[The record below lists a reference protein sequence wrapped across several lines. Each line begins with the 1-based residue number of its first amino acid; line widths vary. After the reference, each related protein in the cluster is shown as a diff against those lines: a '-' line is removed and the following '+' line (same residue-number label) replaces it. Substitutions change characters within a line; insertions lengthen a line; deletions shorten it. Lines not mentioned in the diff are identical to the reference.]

1 MTSTVLPTAATP
13 PDRTKS
19 RVLTLL
25 KSRRCTTAQSVAE
38 ALDISVPAARKHLLD
53 LTEAGLIVAE
63 TQRPGGRGRP
73 QFVYRLSE
81 RGEAQF
87 PKSYASL
94 CVDVLRHI
102 ETLFGDGAVMRVMDA
117 RRATLA
123 AEWAPRLTGPLPERL
138 TTLAAL
144 LTEAGYEARAYEEGG
159 AWFLEQGNC
168 PNLDVARRYDELCG
182 AEIDLY
188 RALLAVPVRRETRIA
203 CGAPSCRY
211 RVG

>member
-1 MTSTVLPTAATP
+1 MTPTVMSSPAS
-13 PDRTKS
+13 DRTKT

-38 ALDISVPAARKHLLD
+38 ALEISVPAARRHLCD

-102 ETLFGDGAVMRVMDA
+102 DSLFGEGAVMRVMDA
-117 RRATLA
+117 RRASLA
-123 AEWAPRLTGPLPERL
+123 QEWAPRLTGTTAERL
-138 TTLAAL
+138 GKLAEL
-144 LTEAGYEARAYEEGG
+144 LSEAGYEARAYEEDG
-159 AWFLEQGNC
+159 ALYLEQGNC

-182 AEIDLY
+182 AELELY
-188 RALLAVPVRRETRIA
+188 RSLLGAPVRRETRIA
-203 CGAPSCRY
+203 CGAASCRY